1 MIATKMRFLCIKF
14 DTLADKFDYCFF
26 RFRVLS
32 YYQHPSAPLVENL
45 KELTAMTDTENTLIE
60 TIRSHDD
67 HTEALLIAAQ
77 VIIEFLSAQGSAEP
91 APSAPL
97 KVS

>member
-1 MIATKMRFLCIKF
+1 
-14 DTLADKFDYCFF
+14 
-26 RFRVLS
+26 
-32 YYQHPSAPLVENL
+32 
-45 KELTAMTDTENTLIE
+45 MTDNENTLIE

-67 HTEALLIAAQ
+67 PTEALLIAAQ

-91 APSAPL
+91 IPSAPL

>member
-1 MIATKMRFLCIKF
+1 
-14 DTLADKFDYCFF
+14 
-26 RFRVLS
+26 
-32 YYQHPSAPLVENL
+32 
-45 KELTAMTDTENTLIE
+45 MTDNENTLIE

-91 APSAPL
+91 IPSAPL

>member
-1 MIATKMRFLCIKF
+1 M
-14 DTLADKFDYCFF
+14 
-26 RFRVLS
+26 LS

-45 KELTAMTDTENTLIE
+45 KELTAMTDNENTLIE

-67 HTEALLIAAQ
+67 HAEALLIAAQ

-91 APSAPL
+91 IPSAPL